1 MVNSYKDYASV
12 RGNDL
17 PELPSNALSKRGA
30 KVPFHQKLHA
40 LLDDNPFEDIISW
53 QPHGRSFSIHK
64 PDRFVAEVMPKYF
77 KQSKFSSFLRQLNL
91 YSFTRQRALGP
102 DKGGYYHKFFLRGR
116 RDLCSYLTRMAV
128 KGPVLRYII
137 KTGPEPNFYV
147 MKPSTTTA
155 RTGLGVEATSAD
167 CAAAACCSSS
177 SSSSSNPTST
187 HRTAAIMHS
196 ADADAD
202 ADSGKERNSYLLA
215 VAATKKKQPPAA
227 ILLPTRTLSGFEL
240 PLVKEEV
247 GQVAA
252 VRGDAISSRSPD
264 CNIATDK
271 EYSSSSKWRTTSSR
285 SSNSWPDARHSP
297 TQYEGRI
304 VWTRETKDDSRTS
317 CENRSIQMDCNDIDI
332 DFALSDIEP
341 VDIFGTEAAQDI
353 STIPSFPIRKFWR
366 KVSSLL
372 ACVND
377 ADGTSIDDAS

>member
-64 PDRFVAEVMPKYF
+64 PDRFVAEVMPNYF

-116 RDLCSYLTRMAV
+116 GDLCSYLTRMAV

-147 MKPSTTTA
+147 MRPSTTTA
-155 RTGLGVEATSAD
+155 GTVLGVAASSTD
-167 CAAAACCSSS
+167 CAASACCSSS
-177 SSSSSNPTST
+177 SSSSSSSATST
-187 HRTAAIMHS
+187 HRVAASIRS
-196 ADADAD
+196 ADAA
-202 ADSGKERNSYLLA
+202 RNAYLLS
-215 VAATKKKQPPAA
+215 VAATKKKQPPAP
-227 ILLPTRTLSGFEL
+227 ILLTTRTLSGFEL
-240 PLVKEEV
+240 SLVKEGV
-247 GQVAA
+247 DQVAA
-252 VRGDAISSRSPD
+252 VRGDTISSRTPD
-264 CNIATDK
+264 CNIATDN
-271 EYSSSSKWRTTSSR
+271 EDSSSSKWRTTSSR
-285 SSNSWPDARHSP
+285 SSHSWPDARHSP
-297 TQYEGRI
+297 TQYEDRI
-304 VWTRETKDDSRTS
+304 ARTRETRDDSRTW
-317 CENRSIQMDCNDIDI
+317 CENRFMQTDCNDIDSN
-332 DFALSDIEP
+332 FALSDIEP

-353 STIPSFPIRKFWR
+353 STIPSFPIREFWR

-377 ADGTSIDDAS
+377 DGGTSIDDES